1 MITGYD
7 QLLHQM
13 RRKEVGT
20 VDENWRKQGKER
32 PGDEGWT
39 LDRIAAESGCMY
51 LSDLRGCV
59 LKDRCRFAVTQ
70 IPAAE
75 YPVKAWK
82 DAVYYIVG
90 TEENFK
96 TAEEAKQ
103 RILEH
108 L

>member
-1 MITGYD
+1 MKTGENREKND
-7 QLLHQM
+7 QEMKAGL
-13 RRKEVGT
+13 
-20 VDENWRKQGKER
+20 
-32 PGDEGWT
+32 